1 MRSELELEVGLL
13 GQSEMLRVR
22 CDRSPVG
29 YIGRREPR
37 NALARGPSSFLPSF
51 LPSVIVYY
59 LEAYSTNGS
68 VNKPD

>member
-29 YIGRREPR
+29 YIGRCEPR
-37 NALARGPSSFLPSF
+37 NALASGPSSFLPSF
-51 LPSVIVYY
+51 LSSKRNSI
-59 LEAYSTNGS
+59 LLGS
-68 VNKPD
+68 LLYKRVSK